1 MCQKNI
7 IILGFKIVSS
17 PSNSFNKI
25 KQIYSISSLRLKK
38 LMSDIL

>member
-1 MCQKNI
+1 MCPKNTI
-7 IILGFKIVSS
+7 IIGFQIVSS

-25 KQIYSISSLRLKK
+25 KQIYAISSLRLRK